1 MEWNT
6 ETQRH
11 RALFFERT
19 EFTESFLIDY
29 KKLWIIK
36 KAAFLQWE
44 SGFFYIR
51 AFKFSDKAY
60 FQVYFEQNLN
70 RL

>member
-19 EFTESFLIDY
+19 EFTECLCVQYKGLTDFLGHAGFAIRRN
-29 KKLWIIK
+29 
-36 KAAFLQWE
+36 E
-44 SGFFYIR
+44 SIGFVIR
-51 AFKFSDKAY
+51 T
-60 FQVYFEQNLN
+60 Q
-70 RL
+70 